1 VPPNLRAVARYNAG
15 WFVVEAKLLMP
26 SLELRPLSVAA
37 QENFHAANI
46 GACRWGDRLIA
57 MVRTVNWVIKDA
69 LSYEIRGG
77 DTAWKSRLLL
87 LELDRD
93 LRVTSSAGVDPP
105 EDLPQLK
112 YHIDIGFADPRPFG
126 WRGEVWFVSTF
137 RQLNTQG
144 LSEIVISRVSRA
156 RPNGYVMC
164 DWHVV
169 PSGMQPQHEKNWM
182 PQVVGDELRLID
194 PTRVLT
200 DSGAIV
206 HNEPA
211 AIAAENFR
219 GGSQA
224 VPFDEGWSAKSS
236 QRGFRSGVLAPS
248 TP

>member
-1 VPPNLRAVARYNAG
+1 MPPNLRAVARYNAG
-15 WFVVEAKLLMP
+15 WFAVEAKLLMP

-93 LRVTSSAGVDPP
+93 LRVISSAGVDPP

-144 LSEIVISRVSRA
+144 LNEIVISRVSRA

-169 PSGMQPQHEKNWM
+169 PSGMQPQHEKT
-182 PQVVGDELRLID
+182 GCLRLSV
-194 PTRVLT
+194 T
-200 DSGAIV
+200 SC
-206 HNEPA
+206 
-211 AIAAENFR
+211 
-219 GGSQA
+219 GS
-224 VPFDEGWSAKSS
+224 
-236 QRGFRSGVLAPS
+236 S
-248 TP
+248 TPPVSLRIPVLSSITSLLRSLRKISVADRKLCRLTKAGSL